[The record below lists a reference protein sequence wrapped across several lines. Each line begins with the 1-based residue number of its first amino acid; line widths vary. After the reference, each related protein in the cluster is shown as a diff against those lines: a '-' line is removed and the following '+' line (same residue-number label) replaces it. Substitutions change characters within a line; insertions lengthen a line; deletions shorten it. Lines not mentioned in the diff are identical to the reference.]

1 MYACVRSQKAT
12 VVAPAFSP
20 AYEITDA
27 HTVVFEAGS
36 LRRLYPNWPE
46 MANSIAHEAG
56 PDSQIAIAPN
66 PDTAILLARNARGIV
81 IVTRDAA
88 AVLAPL
94 PVESL
99 PLTPEL
105 LQTFD
110 TWGIRTI
117 GDLAGLPERG
127 IAERFGPAGVHLQ
140 KLSRG
145 AIHRPLKIY
154 RPETVYQERIHLDHP
169 VSLLEPLLFL
179 IARMLNELC
188 EKLLANGMAA
198 SEILLTLKLEKKEAH
213 QRALRLPVP
222 MRESKS
228 LLKLLQMD
236 LEAHPPRAPISGLAL
251 TMIPVTPRRLQNG
264 LYLPPVPEP
273 GKLELTLARIRGW
286 VGIENVGIPRLL
298 DTHRPEAF
306 ELIPGKQPLCA
317 DEPQASQPCLA
328 FRYYRPPVSAQVD
341 WHGDRMV
348 RVRASAP
355 ASGKVA
361 LASGPWRTSG
371 DWWKPTRWER
381 DEWDVAL
388 ESGVLC
394 RLYCEH
400 EGWFVEGVYD

>member
-36 LRRLYPNWPE
+36 LRRLYPNWRE

-127 IAERFGPAGVHLQ
+127 IAERLVPRAFIYKSSPGERSTGLSKSTGPRPCIRNASIWITRFLS
-140 KLSRG
+140 LSRCSFSS
-145 AIHRPLKIY
+145 
-154 RPETVYQERIHLDHP
+154 PE
-169 VSLLEPLLFL
+169 
-179 IARMLNELC
+179 C
-188 EKLLANGMAA
+188 
-198 SEILLTLKLEKKEAH
+198 
-213 QRALRLPVP
+213 
-222 MRESKS
+222 
-228 LLKLLQMD
+228 
-236 LEAHPPRAPISGLAL
+236 
-251 TMIPVTPRRLQNG
+251 
-264 LYLPPVPEP
+264 
-273 GKLELTLARIRGW
+273 
-286 VGIENVGIPRLL
+286 
-298 DTHRPEAF
+298 
-306 ELIPGKQPLCA
+306 
-317 DEPQASQPCLA
+317 
-328 FRYYRPPVSAQVD
+328 
-341 WHGDRMV
+341 
-348 RVRASAP
+348 
-355 ASGKVA
+355 
-361 LASGPWRTSG
+361 
-371 DWWKPTRWER
+371 
-381 DEWDVAL
+381 
-388 ESGVLC
+388 
-394 RLYCEH
+394 
-400 EGWFVEGVYD
+400 